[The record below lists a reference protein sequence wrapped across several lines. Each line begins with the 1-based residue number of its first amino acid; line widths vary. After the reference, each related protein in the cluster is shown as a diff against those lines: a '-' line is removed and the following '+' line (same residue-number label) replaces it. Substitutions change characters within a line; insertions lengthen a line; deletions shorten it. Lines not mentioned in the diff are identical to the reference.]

1 MVLIGFKQREVY
13 YQQLVLADNI
23 IDNQNTQINYL
34 NQSVHNL
41 EQQQIK
47 TDTIIT
53 LEKVLSKKEKRKQW
67 WQIQKDK
74 LIITG
79 LSIIVLIE
87 SAFIVYSATK

>member
-74 LIITG
+74 LIISG

>member
-1 MVLIGFKQREVY
+1 LVLIGFKQREVY

-74 LIITG
+74 LIISG